1 MTNEYNLDLHYK
13 KQVSYDHVFSTC
25 FLNNGFGKFAWHK
38 RIHSACSEQTL
49 TFIAGVVGWL
59 TQQVS
64 LKLLFSFLLHFQIE
78 ALQQSDKFKPSSP
91 KETNFAFDY
100 FFEKIQNEGEDEEE
114 EEEEEGV
121 EDRENEQASCSSQK
135 EWRYLNIGH

>member
-1 MTNEYNLDLHYK
+1 MYLDSKSKLFTYN
-13 KQVSYDHVFSTC
+13 
-25 FLNNGFGKFAWHK
+25 
-38 RIHSACSEQTL
+38 SACLS
-49 TFIAGVVGWL
+49 FIRVIL
-59 TQQVS
+59 I
-64 LKLLFSFLLHFQIE
+64 LLHFQIE

-114 EEEEEGV
+114 EEEEGV
-121 EDRENEQASCSSQK
+121 KDRENEQASCSSQK